1 MRRDD
6 ETTAI
11 QLQKLLV
18 DKGHPLSLKT
28 ILASREMLGWTFRG
42 SAYCQVIREAN
53 KQKRLDW
60 ALQYSQEAATDN
72 GFEDVLWTDE
82 SSIQLECHRRFSYRK
97 MGEPAK
103 PKPR

>member
-18 DKGHPLSLKT
+18 DQGHPLSLKT

-97 MGEPAK
+97 KGEPAK
-103 PKPR
+103 PKP